1 MTNYILSYD
10 LNGSVP
16 THRQMDERIRSTCF
30 QYGRILETVWYIRS
44 AWTLEQMY
52 QHINAILSPNDRVAI
67 VEAEDM
73 CFRNLLVSVASL
85 QGAWSQAA

>member
-16 THRQMDERIRSTCF
+16 THRQMDEHIHSACF

-44 AWTLEQMY
+44 DWTLEQLY
-52 QHINAILSPNDRVAI
+52 RHINAILSPNDRVAI
-67 VEAEDM
+67 VEAKDM
-73 CFRNLLVSVASL
+73 WFRNLLVSIESL
-85 QGAWSQAA
+85 QGAWS